1 MAQSTLRMT
10 KTSGTDVMGPNE
22 RCVKALDVFA
32 LRRQVEWTVVQLESE
47 MCSLPSILPV
57 CAVLVSGLCFI
68 LQFVV
73 LPSDEWGH
81 FSSRRIRGVKE
92 ERGHFGLWRVCSTK
106 NRGAEECVAPR
117 RAPSFPP
124 TRAAAGVFSIFHLLL
139 IACFLGLSAVRILQI
154 VQRAPDL
161 YLGTKRLCIAKVGV
175 ALTCVVIS
183 ISVSILA
190 SVGEGTFK
198 HLNVFKGWAFWIQ
211 IVIISV
217 DIVLLLVCAFE
228 NIQYW
233 QVRMVEPPPPDPTDL
248 FPETFIVPD
257 YEADTPSPERVVYVR
272 DAGVQSRLD
281 DEISSYDGRPEKSTM
296 KTAET
301 SCMLLVALIQ
311 REMQSI
317 ICNI

>member
-1 MAQSTLRMT
+1 
-10 KTSGTDVMGPNE
+10 
-22 RCVKALDVFA
+22 
-32 LRRQVEWTVVQLESE
+32 
-47 MCSLPSILPV
+47 MCSVLSILPV
-57 CAVLVSGLCFI
+57 CAVLVSCLCFI

-81 FSSRRIRGVKE
+81 FENRRIRGIRE

-106 NRGAEECVAPR
+106 QSVETCVPHENTQL
-117 RAPSFPP
+117 P
-124 TRAAAGVFSIFHLLL
+124 THGVAAGVLSIFHLLL
-139 IACFLGLSAVRILQI
+139 ITCFLGLSTVRLLQI
-154 VQRAPDL
+154 VRRAPDL

-175 ALTCVVIS
+175 AVTCVILS

-190 SVGEGTFK
+190 SAGEGTFK

-233 QVRMVEPPPPDPTDL
+233 QVRMVEAPPPDPTDL

-257 YEADTPSPERVVYVR
+257 YEAETPTPERVVYVR

-281 DEISSYDGRPEKSTM
+281 EEVLDESRSFFRVHTGYFSNIPKCIKAEFIASWACSQSSVVSSSKR
-296 KTAET
+296 
-301 SCMLLVALIQ
+301 
-311 REMQSI
+311 
-317 ICNI
+317 

>member
-1 MAQSTLRMT
+1 
-10 KTSGTDVMGPNE
+10 
-22 RCVKALDVFA
+22 
-32 LRRQVEWTVVQLESE
+32 
-47 MCSLPSILPV
+47 MCSILSILPV
-57 CAVLVSGLCFI
+57 CAILVSGLCFI
-68 LQFVV
+68 LQFIV

-81 FSSRRIRGVKE
+81 FSSRRIRGIKE

-106 NRGAEECVAPR
+106 KNIEICV
-117 RAPSFPP
+117 PP
-124 TRAAAGVFSIFHLLL
+124 ESTELPTHGAAAGVLSIFHLLL
-139 IACFLGLSAVRILQI
+139 LACFLGLSVVRILQI
-154 VQRAPDL
+154 VKRAPDL
-161 YLGTKRLCIAKVGV
+161 YLGTKRLLTTKVGV
-175 ALTCVVIS
+175 ALTCVVLS

-257 YEADTPSPERVVYVR
+257 YEAETPRPERVVYVR

-281 DEISSYDGRPEKSTM
+281 DEISSYDGQTEKRNRDDRRGRMYGGGSPHP
-296 KTAET
+296 KRSAAHH
-301 SCMLLVALIQ
+301 L
-311 REMQSI
+311 
-317 ICNI
+317 